1 MPSNTVKSKDQYA
14 HRTHIKDVYIELPDY
29 QFNHSPL
36 YNGTSAMDEKAFLG
50 RKKIT
55 NRLLNILRNSGH
67 KNSGSYLITGYRG
80 MGKTSLVKKV
90 ISDYKKEQAKHT
102 QVATIEISFAQSN
115 LNETDI
121 LKQITDSLIQISE
134 SKTSIRIWKAIKLGN
149 LFKVLALMISF
160 CFYMYFFFCL
170 NYERLISQNNTTI
183 TSTYK
188 TEVPKS
194 FASMTVE
201 ALENNKLSW
210 SKPFRNTK
218 LLVHDVFRGP
228 EGNRFYSM
236 IFFML
241 FAFLFC
247 LTLTYFILISK
258 EVLNFLR
265 KHTTAVKSF
274 RKINM
279 KEKFNLLK
287 GSFDEYT
294 ILKRLKLLSE
304 SSNAAITDEDGVQ
317 SISEQIPFGF
327 IQRKLKKYEIK
338 NSKEIENELIQIFRE
353 YALIKNRSI
362 KFIVVFDELDKVEPA
377 LGKGFYDEEIRTGEQ
392 NDFSRIKANEVRNRK
407 KQIVNILASLKYF
420 ITTADAKFIFIA
432 GREMFDAALA
442 DITDR
447 ESFISSIFHH
457 VIYLDSFLKDKSNT
471 RTGGITDI
479 IDDYLATIILPPSE
493 TDYSLPFLHNYRK
506 YLQSSKIAP
515 EEIEKIIFALQSFIT
530 YLTYRSNGSP
540 KKLVKIVEEHI
551 VECSEED
558 KKGIQIITNKEQS
571 TTPKLYL
578 GITYSHQ
585 YRFGFINYMFRP
597 FILSQSQSITKYSD
611 TVLVSTQY
619 LIDHILKFHAF
630 AFSIDNLEL
639 IPEIIT
645 SSKNPLFRQYIK
657 EVIAYLQKGHIRETE
672 LGLFK
677 YKFKNTTANEVA
689 YLSKIFEDESAAF
702 NFSLD
707 ETFHIKQYII
717 NKIKNLHKNQ
727 SGTYTAVHENSISF
741 LYQVLGDTQYFD
753 QEYDDAAVSF
763 QEAIQYLNIEANDY
777 RNEVTYLRLKLKLG
791 LVYEKRKNDELALA
805 EFNSAKKH
813 IIEYIAQ
820 TKVSNTELELSAVW
834 SLVFSACLYQ
844 EEKVLVEGVKAKQLE
859 GCNKI
864 FTQKEERGKLNLVMA
879 DHYNDIGTLLYYK
892 NYVQASSEL
901 NTSIGQLVLNR
912 PTEDTVNLHKDYRA
926 SKQSLDAYCTALKII
941 LNENTTIP
949 KELVALTAKNL
960 YSFENV
966 YNKSILKV
974 TAHTLS
980 NIGDVIYSFCNAESI
995 PISSSFKKI
1004 IETWKRRRKLIQ
1016 FAEKYSLNKNT
1027 AVPSNLKKLIHHHG
1041 DPIYLNKLKTIDRPM
1056 AFWDWAAHQYL
1067 QTLDT
1072 TNYQTLDFVL
1082 ISYYLSARY
1091 YFKMGKTAS
1100 YSFQL
1105 RKILQVIR
1113 MSFRFAPED
1122 KEANRDMIKFC
1133 EDTLFTMI
1141 VEGANFNSSST
1152 DRIQNEMYKNIFQAE
1167 PENFNSSFYLN
1178 LSNSAEIKEAVLLIA
1193 ELKVRNYNKDEAYK
1207 EYISDY
1213 QLYHIG
1219 QKADSD
1225 LKELTLITP
1234 YNSVSSQ
1241 YVRMMELDLQEKI
1254 NSVIG
1259 LNFEKENTIKESQGS
1274 SEIDQPT
1281 KEESKDNTANEVHAS
1296 SSIDNPDQ
1304 ENGEHGTTAGAIDQP
1319 TKEENKD
1326 NTANEVHASSS
1337 IDKPDQ
1343 ENGEHG
1349 TTAGAIDQPTKEEN
1363 KDNTAKE
1370 VHASSSIDKPD
1381 QENGVHGTI
1390 AEAYEQLVASSI
1402 ITVVKLLNIMNVY
1415 EEDPYINNSYRAY
1428 FHRKLGI
1435 WLEKFE
1441 KLKDPQRDNI
1451 SKILKEIV
1459 GKDVTSTLDS
1469 KTHFQLALL
1478 YYRKA
1483 VQFHSNGLTYHQ
1495 FIAANSYLESDYD
1508 DEHAHFGA
1516 AAERHKINS
1525 EKIRQRIKEMEVKLK
1540 ESKFFIY
1547 DRYLAGAQK
1556 SS

>member
-170 NYERLISQNNTTI
+170 NYERLISQNNTAI

-194 FASMTVE
+194 IASLTVE
-201 ALENNKLSW
+201 ALENNKFSW

-457 VIYLDSFLKDKSNT
+457 VIYLDSFLKDKSDT

-479 IDDYLATIILPPSE
+479 IDDYLATIILPPSN
-493 TDYSLPFLHNYRK
+493 TTYSPPFLRNFHT
-506 YLQSSKIAP
+506 YLQNISIAP
-515 EEIEKIIFALQSFIT
+515 EEIEKIIFTLQSFIT

-540 KKLVKIVEEHI
+540 KKMVKIVEEHI
-551 VECSEED
+551 VECPEGG
-558 KKGIQIITNKEQS
+558 KKGIQIITSRGQS
-571 TTPKLYL
+571 TNPKLYL

-657 EVIAYLQKGHIRETE
+657 EVIAYLQKGHISETE

-717 NKIKNLHKNQ
+717 NKIKNLHKSQ

-763 QEAIQYLNIEANDY
+763 QEAIQYLNIEGNDY
-777 RNEVTYLRLKLKLG
+777 RNEVAYLRLKLKLG

-813 IIEYIAQ
+813 ILEYKMH
-820 TKVSNTELELSAVW
+820 TSDSNTELCAVW

-844 EEKVLVEGVKAKQLE
+844 EEKVLVEGVKPHHLAD
-859 GCNKI
+859 CNQI
-864 FTQKEERGKLNLVMA
+864 FPEDTTGGNLKLVIA
-879 DHYNDIGTLLYYK
+879 DHFNDIGTLLYYK
-892 NYVQASSEL
+892 NYVPSTSEP
-901 NTSIGQLVLNR
+901 NISIDQLELNR
-912 PTEDTVNLHKDYRA
+912 PPAPTVRHHKDYRA
-926 SKQSLDAYCTALKII
+926 SIKSLEAYSTALKII
-941 LNENTTIP
+941 LDVNFTIP
-949 KELVALTAKNL
+949 KELVALTAQNL
-960 YSFENV
+960 FSFENV
-966 YNKSILKV
+966 YNKSILKI

-980 NIGDVIYSFCNAESI
+980 NIGDVIYSFFNKEST
-995 PISSSFKKI
+995 PISSSFRKI
-1004 IETWKRRRKLIQ
+1004 IETWKLRGDIIQ
-1016 FAEKYSLNKNT
+1016 FAENFTHNNST
-1027 AVPSNLKKLIHHHG
+1027 AVPANLIELIHHHG
-1041 DPIYLNKLKTIDRPM
+1041 DLNYLNKLRTIDRPM
-1056 AFWDWAAHQYL
+1056 AFWDLAAHQYL

-1072 TNYQTLDFVL
+1072 INYQTLDFVL

-1100 YSFQL
+1100 YCFQL

-1113 MSFRFAPED
+1113 MSFRFATED
-1122 KEANRDMIKFC
+1122 KNSNKDLIMFC
-1133 EDTLFTMI
+1133 EETLFTMI

-1152 DRIQNEMYKNIFQAE
+1152 DRIQNEMYKNIFKVK
-1167 PENFNSSFYLN
+1167 PEDFNSSFYLN

-1193 ELKVRNYNKDEAYK
+1193 QLKVRNYDKDDAYK

-1219 QKADSD
+1219 QKAGSD